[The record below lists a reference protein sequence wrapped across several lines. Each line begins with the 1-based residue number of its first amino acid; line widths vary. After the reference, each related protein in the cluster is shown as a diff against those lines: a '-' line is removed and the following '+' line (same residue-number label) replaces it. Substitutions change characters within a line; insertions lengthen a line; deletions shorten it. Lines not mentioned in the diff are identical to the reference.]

1 MNHDTLIRHMSRHTK
16 MMIDDLGVREARGL
30 LRRCVVFWRDR
41 YGKDV
46 AKEMGLIIA
55 KQLKERA
62 DDSA

>member
-16 MMIDDLGVREARGL
+16 MMIDDFGVKEARGL
-30 LRRCVVFWRDR
+30 LRRCVVFWRER
-41 YGKDV
+41 YGQDV

-55 KQLKERA
+55 KQLKDRA

>member
-16 MMIDDLGVREARGL
+16 MMIDDLGVKEARGL

-41 YGKDV
+41 YGQDV